1 MTSGA
6 GWVRLLSRCL
16 IAIAACYALVAVI
29 VLTAAEMLVPSAATS
44 APADGPRE
52 QGPAAI
58 VVFYHDDPEL
68 RRARVAKG
76 VELMAADP
84 GATLVLVGGSR
95 PHRGSY
101 LGAAVMR
108 AMAIAQGVAPERI
121 TIDRGSNDSWS
132 NIEGALAATA
142 AGNPP
147 PKRMLFVSDRLH
159 LPRLALIARMQG
171 VSGQIEL
178 APVSEALGA
187 RAYAGRVHHEVLAV
201 GALALPRS
209 WVASYMQTT
218 RTD

>member
-1 MTSGA
+1 
-6 GWVRLLSRCL
+6 
-16 IAIAACYALVAVI
+16 
-29 VLTAAEMLVPSAATS
+29 
-44 APADGPRE
+44 
-52 QGPAAI
+52 
-58 VVFYHDDPEL
+58 
-68 RRARVAKG
+68 
-76 VELMAADP
+76 MAADP

-108 AMAIAQGVAPERI
+108 AMAIAQASRRNASQSTGDR
-121 TIDRGSNDSWS
+121 TIPGRTSK
-132 NIEGALAATA
+132 ALWRQ
-142 AGNPP
+142 PP
-147 PKRMLFVSDRLH
+147 PGTRHRSASFVSDRLH